1 MEEANFNPLD
11 DSSWPKGGLV
21 PAVDPADLKSV
32 WAMQNDFQ
40 ARHPGQQGAISI
52 DLYKRACNP
61 GADVSAVFSRA
72 SMLGMLQHVAEAGHF
87 EFPWIHD
94 GKPDEVVFKIVATI
108 PMARLQP
115 GVKHEGFPF
124 DVEELIRQ
132 IKNDSKA

>member
-52 DLYKRACNP
+52 DLYKHACHP
-61 GADVSAVFSRA
+61 
-72 SMLGMLQHVAEAGHF
+72 
-87 EFPWIHD
+87 
-94 GKPDEVVFKIVATI
+94 
-108 PMARLQP
+108 
-115 GVKHEGFPF
+115 
-124 DVEELIRQ
+124 
-132 IKNDSKA
+132 